1 MGGNGARAAYD
12 NYTLDVYSKDRFKQV
27 GIIGNT
33 KVVTSRTKNNNST
46 PMNSFGSSMY
56 YVTNP
61 NDTIRI
67 TTIAFYNN
75 RTHEIV
81 KSIDLK
87 YDKDGNL
94 LPFQNYIHKGNS
106 LYAVNQS
113 FIRHATPTLQ
123 HEGC

>member
-61 NDTIRI
+61 NDTTRI

-94 LPFQNYIHKGNS
+94 LPFQNYIHVLNFPFSYLSDMCEVSPSAGS
-106 LYAVNQS
+106 
-113 FIRHATPTLQ
+113 
-123 HEGC
+123 